1 MKSIEVKGTA
11 RTIAERSSE
20 QARALKAIRK
30 NNGVPCVLY
39 GAGEN
44 VHFTV
49 PAEGLRN
56 LVYTPHIY
64 VVDLVIDGKKVNAI
78 MKDIQFHPVKDT
90 ILHVDFY
97 QIDEAKPIV
106 MEVPVQM
113 EGLAEGVKAGGK
125 LVLQMRKLKVRA
137 LYNVIPERLII
148 NVAHLGLGKTVK
160 VGELQ
165 YEGLE
170 LLNAKE
176 AVVLQE
182 VPLLLQATN
191 RFFPRKTKYSGT
203 RINAANADFILI
215 SAESCDNPRSFYGSR
230 ECIIHHRLHRLTQNE
245 FNVPIIKDVYLCKSV

>member
-1 MKSIEVKGTA
+1 MSSIEIKGTA

-39 GAGEN
+39 GGKEI

-64 VVDLVIDGKKVNAI
+64 VVDLDIDGKKVNAI
-78 MKDIQFHPVKDT
+78 MKDIQFHPVKDN

-97 QIDEAKPIV
+97 EIDEAKPIV
-106 MEVPVQM
+106 MEVPVQL

-125 LVLQMRKLKVRA
+125 LALQIRKLKVKA
-137 LYNVIPERLII
+137 LYNLIPEKLIV
-148 NVAHLGLGKTVK
+148 NVSHLGLGKTIK
-160 VGELQ
+160 VGELNF
-165 YEGLE
+165 ENLE

-176 AVVLQE
+176 AVVCAVKLTRAARGA
-182 VPLLLQATN
+182 QAAQ
-191 RFFPRKTKYSGT
+191 G
-203 RINAANADFILI
+203 
-215 SAESCDNPRSFYGSR
+215 
-230 ECIIHHRLHRLTQNE
+230 
-245 FNVPIIKDVYLCKSV
+245 

>member
-39 GAGEN
+39 GGKEV

-49 PAEGLRN
+49 TNEGLRN

-64 VVDLVIDGKKVNAI
+64 VVDLIIDGKKYNAI
-78 MKDIQFHPVKDT
+78 MKDIQFHPVKDN
-90 ILHVDFY
+90 ILHVDFCE
-97 QIDEAKPIV
+97 IDEAKPIV
-106 MEVPVQM
+106 MEVPVQL

-125 LVLQMRKLKVRA
+125 PSLQMRKLIVKA
-137 LYNVIPERLII
+137 LYDVIPERLVV
-148 NVAHLGLGKTVK
+148 NVSHLGLGKTVK
-160 VGELQ
+160 VGELS

-176 AVVLQE
+176 AVVCAVKLTRAARGA
-182 VPLLLQATN
+182 QAA
-191 RFFPRKTKYSGT
+191 
-203 RINAANADFILI
+203 AAN
-215 SAESCDNPRSFYGSR
+215 S
-230 ECIIHHRLHRLTQNE
+230 
-245 FNVPIIKDVYLCKSV
+245 